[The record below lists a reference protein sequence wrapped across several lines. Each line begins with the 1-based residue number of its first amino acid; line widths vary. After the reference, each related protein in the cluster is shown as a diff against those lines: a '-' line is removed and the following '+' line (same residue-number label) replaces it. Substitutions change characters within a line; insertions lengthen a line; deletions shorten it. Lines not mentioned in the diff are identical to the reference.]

1 MKKYSIDVN
10 LSRTDI
16 EELFYDADKE
26 FNWSWVTKEDDNVHI
41 DIKLFQE
48 EDLEEEDRVEE
59 ILKDRNEA
67 MQRFTNRLFGHQTK
81 RSSE

>member
-16 EELFYDADKE
+16 EELFYDAEKE
-26 FNWSWVTKEDDNVHI
+26 FNWSWVTKEDDKVHI

-48 EDLEEEDRVEE
+48 EDFDEED
-59 ILKDRNEA
+59 
-67 MQRFTNRLFGHQTK
+67 
-81 RSSE
+81 

>member
-48 EDLEEEDRVEE
+48 EDLEEVDRVEE
-59 ILKDRNEA
+59 ILKGKDEA
-67 MQRFTNRLFGHQTK
+67 MQRFTNRLNEK
-81 RSSE
+81 ECE

>member
-26 FNWSWVTKEDDNVHI
+26 FNWSWVTKEDDKVHI

-48 EDLEEEDRVEE
+48 EDLEEVDRVEE
-59 ILKDRNEA
+59 ILKGKDEA
-67 MQRFTNRLFGHQTK
+67 MQRFTNRLNEK
-81 RSSE
+81 ECE

>member
-16 EELFYDADKE
+16 EELYWDEDKE

>member
-1 MKKYSIDVN
+1 MMKKYSIDVN

-26 FNWSWVTKEDDNVHI
+26 FNWSWVTKEDDKVHI

-48 EDLEEEDRVEE
+48 EDLEEVDRVEE
-59 ILKDRNEA
+59 ILKGKDEA
-67 MQRFTNRLFGHQTK
+67 MQRFTNRLNEK
-81 RSSE
+81 ECE

>member
-48 EDLEEEDRVEE
+48 EDFEEVDRVEE
-59 ILKDRNEA
+59 ILKGKDEA
-67 MQRFTNRLFGHQTK
+67 MQRFTNKLK
-81 RSSE
+81 EKK

>member
-48 EDLEEEDRVEE
+48 EDLEEVDRVEE
-59 ILKDRNEA
+59 ILKGKDEA
-67 MQRFTNRLFGHQTK
+67 MQRFTNRLNEK
-81 RSSE
+81 ESE